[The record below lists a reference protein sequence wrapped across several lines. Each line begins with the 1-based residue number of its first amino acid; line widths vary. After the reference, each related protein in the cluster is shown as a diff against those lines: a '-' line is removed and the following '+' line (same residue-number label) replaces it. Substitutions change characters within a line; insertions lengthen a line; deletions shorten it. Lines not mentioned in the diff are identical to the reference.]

1 MRFDDLPMALKLF
14 AAPAIGL
21 VALVAMA
28 VASHQVVGGITAT
41 AREVGEVRFVAT
53 AELLSASGE
62 LNGAAK
68 DLYYALAAATAGGDA
83 KTSVAKLDGVVQ
95 RMGKAKEAV
104 ERAKDRLPDGKTK
117 AELATVGQDIDK
129 LGQPV
134 GFVKDMLG
142 IDAQSAVSFLE
153 PLRASLQGVQ
163 DRLNAAASH
172 ERTTAATAIKDMDA
186 NAASTQTLAT
196 VIVLA
201 VVLGVAAITFVIV
214 RMLKGSIDRI
224 SGATEALAAGDIA
237 VNIEALARKDEL
249 GAIVGALAVFRAN
262 LADRDRLTREQ
273 AEAEKRAEGEKRQA
287 SLRIADSLE
296 SSVHSLVE
304 RLNAAVQQLAGN
316 ARGLSDQAQVGQER
330 TSVVD
335 RAVTEA
341 NSNVQ
346 AVASAAEELSV
357 SFGEIS
363 GQVTRAAT
371 MATNARVRV
380 EESTQQMERLQN
392 QGDRIGS
399 VVRLISEIASQT
411 NLLALNATIEAARAG
426 EAGKGFAVVASEV
439 KSLAT
444 QTAKATEEIGGQI
457 TSMQGATREAVQA
470 IAAIQQTVNEIT
482 TISSAIAAA
491 VEQQEAATREIARN
505 VQMASQGTAV
515 VAENVAGLQAIAD
528 NTHRSSDEV
537 LSSSQVLRSETSAL
551 SASVSKAI
559 ASLRAA

>member
-21 VALVAMA
+21 AALVVMA
-28 VASHQVVGGITAT
+28 VASHQVVGGITTT

-53 AELLSASGE
+53 AELLSASSE
-62 LNGAAK
+62 LNGATK

-83 KTSVAKLDGVVQ
+83 KASVAMLDGVVQ
-95 RMGKAKEAV
+95 RMGKAKDAV
-104 ERAKDRLPDGKTK
+104 ERAKDRLPDGNTKT
-117 AELATVGQDIDK
+117 ELGSVGQDIDK

-153 PLRASLQGVQ
+153 PLRTSLQGVQ
-163 DRLNAAASH
+163 DRLNAAASR
-172 ERTTAATAIKDMDA
+172 ERTTAADAIKAMDA
-186 NAASTQTLAT
+186 SAASTQTMST
-196 VIVLA
+196 VIVLL
-201 VVLGVAAITFVIV
+201 VVLGVAAITFIIV
-214 RMLKGSIDRI
+214 RALKGSIDRI
-224 SGATEALAAGDIA
+224 STATETLAAGNTTVD
-237 VNIEALARKDEL
+237 IEALARKDEL
-249 GAIVGALAVFRAN
+249 GAIVSALAVFRAN
-262 LADRDRLTREQ
+262 LADRDRLAVEQ
-273 AEAEKRAEGEKRQA
+273 AEAEKRAVAEKRA
-287 SLRIADSLE
+287 DSRRIADNLE
-296 SSVHSLVE
+296 TSVHSLVE
-304 RLNAAVQQLAGN
+304 RLNAAVRQLDGN
-316 ARGLSDQAQVGQER
+316 ARGLANQAQVGQER

-335 RAVTEA
+335 RAVNEA
-341 NSNVQ
+341 NGNVQ

-363 GQVTRAAT
+363 GQVTRAAA
-371 MATNARVRV
+371 MASDARLRV
-380 EESTQQMERLQN
+380 QESNQQMERLQS

-439 KSLAT
+439 KTLAT
-444 QTAKATEEIGGQI
+444 QTAKATEEISGQI
-457 TSMQGATREAVQA
+457 TSMQGATREAVAA
-470 IAAIQQTVNEIT
+470 IVAIQQTVNQIT
-482 TISSAIAAA
+482 TISAAIAAA
-491 VEQQEAATREIARN
+491 VEEQEAATREIARN

-528 NTHRSSDEV
+528 STHRSSDEV
-537 LSSSQVLRSETSAL
+537 LSSSQVLGAETTAL
-551 SASVSKAI
+551 SASVSRAI

>member
-14 AAPAIGL
+14 AAPALGL
-21 VALVAMA
+21 VALVVMA

-53 AELLSASGE
+53 AELLSASSE
-62 LNGAAK
+62 LNGATK

-83 KTSVAKLDGVVQ
+83 KTSVAMLDGVVK
-95 RMGKAKEAV
+95 RMGSAKEAV
-104 ERAKDRLPDGKTK
+104 DRARERLSDGKTK
-117 AELATVGQDIDK
+117 AELASVGQDIDK

-163 DRLNAAASH
+163 DRLSAAAAR
-172 ERTTAATAIKDMDA
+172 ERATAATAIKDMDA
-186 NAASTQTLAT
+186 SATATQTMT
-196 VIVLA
+196 TIIVLL
-201 VVLGVAAITFVIV
+201 VVLGVAAVTFVIV
-214 RMLKGSIDRI
+214 RALKGSIDRI
-224 SGATEALAAGDIA
+224 SAATEALAGGNTT

-249 GAIVGALAVFRAN
+249 GAIVGALAVFRSN
-262 LADRDRLTREQ
+262 LADRDRLAVEQ
-273 AEAEKRAEGEKRQA
+273 AEAERRAEADKRAA
-287 SLRIADSLE
+287 SRRIADSLE
-296 SSVHSLVE
+296 TSVHSLVE

-341 NSNVQ
+341 NVNVQ

-371 MATNARVRV
+371 MASDARARV
-380 EESTQQMERLQN
+380 EESTQQMERLQS

-439 KSLAT
+439 KTLAT
-444 QTAKATEEIGGQI
+444 QTAKATEEISGQI
-457 TSMQGATREAVQA
+457 AGMQGATREAVAAISAIQRTVQEISTISAA
-470 IAAIQQTVNEIT
+470 IA
-482 TISSAIAAA
+482 SA
-491 VEQQEAATREIARN
+491 VEEQDAATREIARN

-528 NTHRSSDEV
+528 GTHRSSDEV
-537 LSSSQVLRSETSAL
+537 LASSQILGNETTAL
-551 SASVSKAI
+551 NESVSRAI

>member
-28 VASHQVVGGITAT
+28 IASHQVVGGITTT
-41 AREVGEVRFVAT
+41 AKDVGEVRFEAT
-53 AELLSASGE
+53 AELLSASSE

-83 KTSVAKLDGVVQ
+83 KTSVAMLDGVVQ

-117 AELATVGQDIDK
+117 AELVTVGQDIDK

-163 DRLNAAASH
+163 DRLSAAAAH

-186 NAASTQTLAT
+186 SATATQTLST
-196 VIVLA
+196 IIVLI

-224 SGATEALAAGDIA
+224 SSATEALAAGNTA

-330 TSVVD
+330 TTVVD

-528 NTHRSSDEV
+528 STHRSSDEV
-537 LSSSQVLRSETSAL
+537 LSSSQILGTETSAL

>member
-1 MRFDDLPMALKLF
+1 
-14 AAPAIGL
+14 
-21 VALVAMA
+21 
-28 VASHQVVGGITAT
+28 
-41 AREVGEVRFVAT
+41 
-53 AELLSASGE
+53 
-62 LNGAAK
+62 
-68 DLYYALAAATAGGDA
+68 
-83 KTSVAKLDGVVQ
+83 
-95 RMGKAKEAV
+95 
-104 ERAKDRLPDGKTK
+104 
-117 AELATVGQDIDK
+117 
-129 LGQPV
+129 
-134 GFVKDMLG
+134 
-142 IDAQSAVSFLE
+142 
-153 PLRASLQGVQ
+153 
-163 DRLNAAASH
+163 
-172 ERTTAATAIKDMDA
+172 RTT
-186 NAASTQTLAT
+186 
-196 VIVLA
+196 
-201 VVLGVAAITFVIV
+201 
-214 RMLKGSIDRI
+214 
-224 SGATEALAAGDIA
+224 
-237 VNIEALARKDEL
+237 
-249 GAIVGALAVFRAN
+249 
-262 LADRDRLTREQ
+262 
-273 AEAEKRAEGEKRQA
+273 
-287 SLRIADSLE
+287 
-296 SSVHSLVE
+296 
-304 RLNAAVQQLAGN
+304 
-316 ARGLSDQAQVGQER
+316 
-330 TSVVD
+330 VVD

-528 NTHRSSDEV
+528 STHRSSDEV
-537 LSSSQVLRSETSAL
+537 LSSSQVLGTETSAL